1 MANLKKLK
9 QRAIEQRPSPNDIS
23 DLLSLRDNFV
33 YSVLLNTKYKDE
45 IEGYSPVELSSWLKE
60 HQIYNDYDL
69 IRMAV
74 GVDDDNYKE
83 EEDGE

>member
-23 DLLSLRDNFV
+23 DLLSLRDNFA

-45 IEGYSPVELSSWLKE
+45 IEGYSIVELSNWLKE
-60 HQIYNDYDL
+60 KQIQSDYDL
-69 IRMAV
+69 LQLTI
-74 GVDDDNYKE
+74 E
-83 EEDGE
+83 EGN

>member
-9 QRAIEQRPSPNDIS
+9 QRAIEQRPAPNDIS

-45 IEGYSPVELSSWLKE
+45 IEGYSVVELSSWLKE
-60 HQIYNDYDL
+60 HQIYNDFDL
-69 IRMAV
+69 IQLTI
-74 GVDDDNYKE
+74 DTDEDN
-83 EEDGE
+83 

>member
-1 MANLKKLK
+1 MNLKDIRKMK
-9 QRAIEQRPSPNDIS
+9 RAIQPKPVDDIS
-23 DLLSLRDNFV
+23 DLISLRDNFA

-69 IRMAV
+69 IQLTI
-74 GVDDDNYKE
+74 DTDEDN
-83 EEDGE
+83 

>member
-1 MANLKKLK
+1 MRTNMANLKKLK

-33 YSVLLNTKYKDE
+33 YSVLLNTKYKNE

-60 HQIYNDYDL
+60 HQIYNDFDL
-69 IRMAV
+69 IQLTI
-74 GVDDDNYKE
+74 DTDEDN
-83 EEDGE
+83 

>member
-1 MANLKKLK
+1 MKINMANLKKLK

-45 IEGYSPVELSSWLKE
+45 IEGYSIVELSNWLKE
-60 HQIYNDYDL
+60 KQIQNDYDL
-69 IRMAV
+69 IQLTI
-74 GVDDDNYKE
+74 DTDEDN
-83 EEDGE
+83 

>member
-1 MANLKKLK
+1 MRTNMANLKKLK

-45 IEGYSPVELSSWLKE
+45 IEGYSIVELSNWLKE
-60 HQIYNDYDL
+60 HQIYNDFDL
-69 IRMAV
+69 IQLTI
-74 GVDDDNYKE
+74 DTDEDN
-83 EEDGE
+83 

>member
-9 QRAIEQRPSPNDIS
+9 QRAIEQRPTPNDIS

-45 IEGYSPVELSSWLKE
+45 IEGYSIVELSNWLKE
-60 HQIYNDYDL
+60 KQIQNDYDL
-69 IRMAV
+69 IQLTI
-74 GVDDDNYKE
+74 DTDEDN
-83 EEDGE
+83 

>member
-1 MANLKKLK
+1 MNLKDIRKMK
-9 QRAIEQRPSPNDIS
+9 RAIQPKPVDDIS
-23 DLLSLRDNFV
+23 DLLSLRDNFA

-69 IRMAV
+69 IQLTI
-74 GVDDDNYKE
+74 DTDEDN
-83 EEDGE
+83 

>member
-33 YSVLLNTKYKDE
+33 YSVLLNTKYKNE

-60 HQIYNDYDL
+60 HQIYNDFDL
-69 IRMAV
+69 IQLTI
-74 GVDDDNYKE
+74 DTDEDN
-83 EEDGE
+83 

>member
-9 QRAIEQRPSPNDIS
+9 QRAIEQRPAPNDIS

-45 IEGYSPVELSSWLKE
+45 IEGYSIVELSNWLKE
-60 HQIYNDYDL
+60 KQIQNDYDL
-69 IRMAV
+69 IQLTI
-74 GVDDDNYKE
+74 DTDEDN
-83 EEDGE
+83 